1 MNKNRKYKCL
11 RCGGTTIYLSVTP
24 IDPRGTL
31 TCHTC
36 GETEDARMG
45 IALKNGAK
53 IEQYYIDK
61 TIFRGKKDG
70 VSA

>member
-1 MNKNRKYKCL
+1 MKNANRKYKCL

-24 IDPRGTL
+24 IDPRGTF

-45 IALKNGAK
+45 ISYMGAK
-53 IEQYYIDK
+53 MEQFYIDK
-61 TIFRGKKDG
+61 TIFRGKKSG
-70 VSA
+70 TPE